1 VAQVHDARSGGGR
14 HQQLDTSGDE
24 GGDEAM
30 TPRIRALLA
39 TLLATLATSFTL
51 AGAGP
56 TVEQA
61 WARATPPGVD
71 VGAVYLTIVGGS
83 TDDRLVSATTARASM
98 VHLHT
103 VEDSDGVAKM
113 RAIEGIE
120 VPAGKRVVLAP
131 KGTHIMLMGLGRP
144 LAAGEKFPLM
154 VSFEKAGERTVEVV
168 VQPAGAD
175 GPTASAA
182 AH

>member
-1 VAQVHDARSGGGR
+1 MRSWILAVLGSLLPTLVAPFA
-14 HQQLDTSGDE
+14 
-24 GGDEAM
+24 A
-30 TPRIRALLA
+30 AA
-39 TLLATLATSFTL
+39 
-51 AGAGP
+51 AGP

-71 VGAVYLTIVGGS
+71 VGAVYLTIVGGPAA
-83 TDDRLVSATTARASM
+83 DRLTSATTARASM

-103 VEDSDGVAKM
+103 IEESGGVAKM
-113 RAIEGIE
+113 RAVEGIE

-144 LAAGEKFPLM
+144 L
-154 VSFEKAGERTVEVV
+154 VAGERFSLTVRFEKSGEHTVDVV

-175 GPTASAA
+175 GPPASAT

>member
-1 VAQVHDARSGGGR
+1 
-14 HQQLDTSGDE
+14 
-24 GGDEAM
+24 M
-30 TPRIRALLA
+30 TFRIRTLMAAPLLG
-39 TLLATLATSFTL
+39 LLATLAA
-51 AGAGP
+51 AGTGP
-56 TVEQA
+56 TVELA

-71 VGAVYLTIVGGS
+71 VGAAYLTIVGGP
-83 TDDRLVSATTARASM
+83 TDDRLTSATTERASM

-103 VEDSDGVAKM
+103 IEESGGVAKM
-113 RAIEGIE
+113 RAVEGIA

-144 LAAGEKFPLM
+144 LVPGEKFPLT
-154 VSFEKAGERTVEVV
+154 VRFEKAGERTVEVV

-175 GPTASAA
+175 GPPASAA